1 MTILLTSY
9 MFDVS
14 NAWVYYVF
22 GCFAGI
28 AAYLFTI
35 LVEYFVM
42 IQNYHFLES
51 NKFGY
56 VAAVNAVSAVF
67 GLVLFG
73 IFELWDINLNFFYSM
88 VISFVITLVLE
99 PIAWLI
105 FLKPPKKKY
114 KPIITYSV
122 LANCASYLLPFVFFG
137 CPAAMGYL

>member
-1 MTILLTSY
+1 MSYSPIL
-9 MFDVS
+9 FDAG
-14 NAWVYYVF
+14 NVF
-22 GCFAGI
+22 GYVIFGCGGGI
-28 AAYLFTI
+28 VLYVLTV

-42 IQNYHFLES
+42 IQNYHFLEN

-67 GLVLFG
+67 GLILYR
-73 IFELWDINLNFFYSM
+73 IFDRWIMIDLNFFYLM

-114 KPIITYSV
+114 KPIIMYSI